1 MEMMIE
7 SIVKKEAVRNQ
18 KMIEEY
24 EAQIRDLPK
33 GSLVCRKGE
42 YYYLK
47 YRKDGKLFDDYVGKD
62 PKVIGELCEKLEMR
76 RHCESMLSAL
86 KLEKKTIAKIL
97 EGLS

>member
-1 MEMMIE
+1 MMIE

-47 YRKDGKLFDDYVGKD
+47 YRKEQK
-62 PKVIGELCEKLEMR
+62 E
-76 RHCESMLSAL
+76 
-86 KLEKKTIAKIL
+86 LEK
-97 EGLS
+97 